1 MSLVPMTKLEA
12 VNEMLSVIGESP
24 INSLSGSLTQDA
36 SMAEN
41 LLDRTSREVQMHRW
55 VFNVEDN
62 YPLAVDGD
70 GFIQLPTDCLFCDVD
85 PCRQSASM
93 DVVVRGTRLY
103 DRKNQTYV
111 FTTSPI
117 YVELTRFL
125 DFEDLPEAARN
136 YITLRAARKF
146 QDRVQG
152 SQADHFYTAQDE
164 QDARAAMRQ
173 HELRSG
179 DQTIFSNYNV
189 ARTLRRT
196 PRW

>member
-1 MSLVPMTKLEA
+1 MALVPLSKLEA

-41 LLDRTSREVQMHRW
+41 LLDRTSREVQMTRW
-55 VFNVEDN
+55 SFNVEDRF
-62 YPLAVDGD
+62 PLAKDGS

-85 PCRQSASM
+85 PEYSSASL

-103 DRKNQTYV
+103 DRTNQTYV

-125 DFEDLPEAARN
+125 DFETLPEAARWF
-136 YITLRAARKF
+136 ITVKASRKF

-152 SQADHFYTAQDE
+152 SQTDHFYTAQDE
-164 QDARAAMRQ
+164 QDARAGMRQ